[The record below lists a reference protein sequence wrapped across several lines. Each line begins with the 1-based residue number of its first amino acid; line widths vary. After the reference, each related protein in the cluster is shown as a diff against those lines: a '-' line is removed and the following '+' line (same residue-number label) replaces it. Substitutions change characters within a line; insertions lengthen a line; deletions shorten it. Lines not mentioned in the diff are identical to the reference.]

1 MRMRTM
7 DASNVVQDQKHAVL
21 SHYKLSEK
29 TVENGHIPH
38 FVADLKPRQTA
49 LKKKEISPQ
58 CSFSLT
64 LASG

>member
-49 LKKKEISPQ
+49 
-58 CSFSLT
+58 
-64 LASG
+64 